1 METNEQT
8 LASVETPPRSI
19 WSIIIGI
26 FTSPTQA
33 MEDFKK
39 KPALLVVIILT
50 FLLASIIG
58 VSTAKYSS
66 ELQYDMLKTST
77 VIPAEVLQQ
86 MKTEGENANPWI
98 GGLTGGIVVL
108 FISLIAAGLAM
119 FIGKFIFA
127 GDANY
132 KAIWAVMLLAGLIT
146 MVGGVLRIPMVLAKE
161 SMLVSYGFAAAMP
174 GKGFTSILY
183 SILYYCDF
191 FMIWTVFVE
200 GIGLSKVLGISKG
213 KGITTAAISSGVL
226 IALMITLSSVGM
238 MFAGVEITFF

>member
-1 METNEQT
+1 METNNQPLT
-8 LASVETPPRSI
+8 SVETPPRSI

-39 KPALLVVIILT
+39 KPSLLVVIILT
-50 FLLASIIG
+50 YVLASIIG
-58 VSTAKYSS
+58 ITTAKYSS
-66 ELQYDMLKTST
+66 MLQYDMLKTST
-77 VIPAEVLQQ
+77 VIPAEILQE
-86 MKTEGENANPWI
+86 MKTEGENANPWV
-98 GGLTGGIVVL
+98 GGLSGGIVVL
-108 FISLIAAGLAM
+108 IFSLIAAGIAM

-132 KAIWAVMLLAGLIT
+132 KTIWAVVLLAGLIS
-146 MVGGVLRIPMVLAKE
+146 MLGGILRIPMVLAKG

-174 GKGFTSILY
+174 GKGFTSVLY

-191 FMIWTVFVE
+191 FFIWTVIVE
-200 GIGLSKVLGISKG
+200 GIGLSKVFGISKG
-213 KGITTAAISSGVL
+213 KGITTAAISSGFL
-226 IALMITLSSVGM
+226 IAVMITLSLVGM

>member
-1 METNEQT
+1 METKNQP
-8 LASVETPPRSI
+8 LASVETPTRSI

-39 KPALLVVIILT
+39 KPTLLVVIILT
-50 FLLASIIG
+50 FVLASIVGI
-58 VSTAKYSS
+58 STAKYSS
-66 ELQYDMLKTST
+66 MLQYDMLKTST
-77 VIPAEVLQQ
+77 VIPAEILQD
-86 MKTEGENANPWI
+86 MKTQAESSNPFVSGLS
-98 GGLTGGIVVL
+98 GGVVVL
-108 FISLIAAGLAM
+108 VITLIAAGIAM
-119 FIGKFIFA
+119 FIGKFVFA

-132 KAIWAVMLLAGLIT
+132 KTIWAVVLLAGLIS
-146 MVGGVLRIPMVLAKE
+146 MVGGVLRIPMVLAKG

-191 FMIWTVFVE
+191 FMIWSVIVE

-213 KGITTAAISSGVL
+213 KGITTAAITSGLL
-226 IALMITLSSVGM
+226 IAVMITLSLVGM

>member
-1 METNEQT
+1 METNNQPLT
-8 LASVETPPRSI
+8 SVETPPRSI

-39 KPALLVVIILT
+39 KPSLLVVIILT
-50 FLLASIIG
+50 YVLASIIG
-58 VSTAKYSS
+58 ITTAKYSS
-66 ELQYDMLKTST
+66 MLQYDMLKTST
-77 VIPAEVLQQ
+77 VIPAEILQE
-86 MKTEGENANPWI
+86 MKTEGENANPWV
-98 GGLTGGIVVL
+98 GGLSGGIVVL
-108 FISLIAAGLAM
+108 IFSLIAAGIAM

-132 KAIWAVMLLAGLIT
+132 KTIWAVVLLAGLIS
-146 MVGGVLRIPMVLAKE
+146 MLGGILRIPMVFAKG

-174 GKGFTSILY
+174 GKGFTSVLY

-191 FMIWTVFVE
+191 FFIWTVIVE
-200 GIGLSKVLGISKG
+200 GIGLSKVFGISKG
-213 KGITTAAISSGVL
+213 KGITTAAISSGFL
-226 IALMITLSSVGM
+226 IAVMITLSLVGM